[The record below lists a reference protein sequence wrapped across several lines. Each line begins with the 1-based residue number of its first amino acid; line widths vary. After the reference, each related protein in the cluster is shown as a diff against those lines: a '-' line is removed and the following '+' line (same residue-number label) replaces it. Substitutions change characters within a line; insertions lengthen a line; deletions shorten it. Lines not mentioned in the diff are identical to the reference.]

1 MPISKEGKM
10 KRIVCVVLLAV
21 IVGLGAGCKDKEA
34 QTALAEM
41 KAQAELEARNIE
53 LIKTLIAE
61 LDKGNAEILLQLYA
75 PAVKYYFPSGS
86 PNPMSREDE
95 IAQART
101 FLTAIPDM
109 VHEVL
114 DIFAVKD
121 RVVLRSVAR
130 GTHSVELEGIPPT
143 GNKIAISNLIIFRIK
158 DGLVV
163 EEIEEADM
171 LGLYQQLGMELK
183 PKAPVK

>member
-1 MPISKEGKM
+1 M

-61 LDKGNAEILLQLYA
+61 LDKGNLEIFLTLLA
-75 PAVKYYFPSGS
+75 PDFKFYFPSNSSTPG
-86 PNPMSREDE
+86 SREDE
-95 IAQART
+95 LAMAKMMYA
-101 FLTAIPDM
+101 AIPDLT
-109 VHEVL
+109 HEITE
-114 DIFAVKD
+114 IFAVKD
-121 RVVLRSVAR
+121 RVVLRFVGK
-130 GTHSVELEGIPPT
+130 GTHQAELEGIPPT
-143 GNKIAISNLIIFRIK
+143 GNKVAISAICIFRIK
-158 DGLVV
+158 DGLVI
-163 EEIEEADM
+163 EEIEDADM

-183 PKAPVK
+183 PKVPVK